1 MQKLE
6 RPQNSMTGFQ
16 KATIFLLSAIL
27 LVLMLFVVIYYTQLN
42 NKAFTPVKLSQD
54 EHVALQDKLN
64 SIDSAHQDNPAS
76 ASSQSKKVP
85 GLIPEAYSGTN
96 ATRQLRF
103 TEREI
108 NALLANN
115 TQLAQKIAI
124 DLSTNLASANILLP
138 LDPEFPIL
146 GGKTLK
152 LNAGVDLRFTDERP
166 AVKLVG
172 VSLWGVPIPNA
183 WLGGL
188 KNIDLVDEFGTEKG
202 FWKAFSDG
210 IDALKVEEES
220 VLIQLKE

>member
-1 MQKLE
+1 MKKLE
-6 RPQNSMTGFQ
+6 KTQNTMTGFQ
-16 KATIFLLSAIL
+16 KTTIFLLSAIL
-27 LVLMLFVVIYYTQLN
+27 LVLVLFVVMYTQLN
-42 NKAFTPVKLSQD
+42 AKAFTPVKLSQD
-54 EHVALQDKLN
+54 ENTTLQEKLN
-64 SIDSAHQDNPAS
+64 SIETTHQDIATNVS
-76 ASSQSKKVP
+76 KQSKNQLKLTP
-85 GLIPEAYSGTN
+85 KAYSETN
-96 ATRQLRF
+96 AKRQVRF

-115 TQLAQKIAI
+115 TQLAQKVAI
-124 DLSTNLASANILLP
+124 DLSTNLASANVLLP

-152 LNAGVDLRFTDERP
+152 LNAGLDLRFADERP
-166 AVKLVG
+166 VVKLVG

-210 IDALKVEEES
+210 IDELKVEEES
-220 VLIQLKE
+220 LLIRLKE

>member
-6 RPQNSMTGFQ
+6 GPQNSMTGFQ
-16 KATIFLLSAIL
+16 KTTIFLLSAIL
-27 LVLMLFVVIYYTQLN
+27 IVLLLFLVMYAQLN
-42 NKAFTPVKLSQD
+42 TKAFTPVKLSQD
-54 EHVALQDKLN
+54 ENVTLQEKLN
-64 SIDSAHQDNPAS
+64 SIDSTHQNIRS
-76 ASSQSKKVP
+76 NVSKQSNNLPK
-85 GLIPEAYSGTN
+85 LIPEAYSESN
-96 ATRQLRF
+96 ATRQVRF

-115 TQLAQKIAI
+115 TQLAQKVAI
-124 DLSTNLASANILLP
+124 NFSTNLASANVLLP

-152 LNAGVDLRFTDERP
+152 LNAGLDLRFADERP
-166 AVKLVG
+166 IVKLVG

-188 KNIDLVDEFGTEKG
+188 KNIDLVNEFGTEEG

-210 IDALKVEEES
+210 IDALKVEDEGL
-220 VLIQLKE
+220 LIQLKE

>member
-1 MQKLE
+1 MKKLE
-6 RPQNSMTGFQ
+6 KTQNTMTGFQ
-16 KATIFLLSAIL
+16 KTTIFLLSAIL
-27 LVLMLFVVIYYTQLN
+27 LVLVLFVVMYTQLN
-42 NKAFTPVKLSQD
+42 AKAFTPVKLSQD
-54 EHVALQDKLN
+54 ENTTLQEKLN
-64 SIDSAHQDNPAS
+64 SIETTHQDIATNVS
-76 ASSQSKKVP
+76 KQSKNQLKLTP
-85 GLIPEAYSGTN
+85 KAYSETN
-96 ATRQLRF
+96 AKRQVRF

-115 TQLAQKIAI
+115 TQLAQKVAI
-124 DLSTNLASANILLP
+124 DLSTNLASANVLLP

-152 LNAGVDLRFTDERP
+152 LNAGLDVWFADERP
-166 AVKLVG
+166 VVKLVG

-210 IDALKVEEES
+210 IDELKVEEES
-220 VLIQLKE
+220 LLIQLKE